1 MHVLN
6 EQDCDLIVGD
16 VTIRRGQVKPIPAKW
31 EPRVQELADAG
42 VLTIQGAKPAPSGEL
57 GRGQLLDLIRSLT
70 PAERKALLAEP
81 DGAEETAQQA
91 VADPTKAGLGAALAL
106 GNTTTFEQ
114 APAIA
119 SKDAVGPEG
128 FANWHINRVR
138 PWVLKCT
145 DRDLLERLSAVEN
158 RDPVLEA
165 ILERLQQ
172 LDAQV

>member
-81 DGAEETAQQA
+81 DEAETAPVV
-91 VADPTKAGLGAALAL
+91 VAAPPVIA
-106 GNTTTFEQ
+106 EQ
-114 APAIA
+114 APAA
-119 SKDAVGPEG
+119 TKPTVDAVGPDG
-128 FANWHINRVR
+128 FATWHINRVR